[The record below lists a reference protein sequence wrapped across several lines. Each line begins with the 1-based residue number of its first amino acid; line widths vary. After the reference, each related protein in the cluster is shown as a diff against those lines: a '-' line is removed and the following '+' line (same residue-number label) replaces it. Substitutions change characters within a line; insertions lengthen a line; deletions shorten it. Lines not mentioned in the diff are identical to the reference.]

1 MTITEGDRVEF
12 KIAILRL
19 GWHQYQVAMAAGL
32 HESKLSAFLSGRTG
46 LKRSQ
51 VAKLR
56 DVLGMEEVV
65 DVSA

>member
-1 MTITEGDRVEF
+1 MTLKEGDHIEY

-19 GWHQYQVAMAAGL
+19 GWHQYEVAAAAGL

-46 LKRSQ
+46 LNRAQ
-51 VAKLR
+51 LDRLR
-56 DVLGMEEVV
+56 DVLGLQEVA